1 MSMHI
6 ESAINSL
13 ENISLIHSM
22 GVSYDDESI
31 RNQVDGLVNHAF
43 DHVMKAQTHDER
55 GDYKAAHASLVTGTR
70 SAMKA
75 VDRMHENSHSYD
87 LTGHKITLDQA
98 PIGYKNENFS

>member
-1 MSMHI
+1 MHI

-22 GVSYDDESI
+22 GVSYDDESL

-55 GDYKAAHASLVTGTR
+55 GDYKAAHAALTTGTK
-70 SAMKA
+70 SGMKA
-75 VDRMHENSHSYD
+75 IDMIHSNSSSYD
-87 LTGHKITLDQA
+87 LSGHKITLDQA
-98 PIGYKNENFS
+98 PTAYKHENFS

>member
-1 MSMHI
+1 MHI

-22 GVSYDDESI
+22 GVSYDDSTL

-55 GDYKAAHASLVTGTR
+55 GDYKAAHSALVSGTS

-75 VDRMHENSHSYD
+75 IDRIHANSSSYD
-87 LTGHKITLDQA
+87 LSGHKITLDQA
-98 PIGYKNENFS
+98 PTAYKHENFS

>member
-6 ESAINSL
+6 ETAINAL
-13 ENISLIHSM
+13 EDVASKHAY
-22 GVSYDDESI
+22 GTFYDNEAT

-55 GDYKAAHASLVTGTR
+55 GDYKTAHTALVAGTR

-75 VDRMHENSHSYD
+75 IDTIHQNSTTIN
-87 LTGHKITLDQA
+87 LTGHRTILEGA
-98 PIGYKNENFS
+98 PRSYKHENFS